1 MLRIAAAAAGA
12 TFALGSLALLALWL
26 GFGRPALEIQSPQ
39 PGEQIGVDGLELLV
53 RFEPVGAVEP
63 ATARV
68 LLNGADVTAQCT
80 TGRNGI
86 HARLHGLLDGENRVR
101 VEAFVRT
108 PAGLLVEQAREVDV
122 RFRPPLGF
130 DRG

>member
-1 MLRIAAAAAGA
+1 MHGRAFGVGA
-12 TFALGSLALLALWL
+12 LCVGLAVLGLWL
-26 GFGRPALEIQSPQ
+26 AFGRPALEVQSPR
-39 PGEQIGVDGLELLV
+39 PGAQVGVDGLELLV
-53 RFEPVGAVEP
+53 RFAPEGAVEP

-68 LLNGADVTAQCT
+68 LLNGADVTGECT

-86 HARLHGLLDGENRVR
+86 HGRLYGLLDGANRVR

-108 PAGLLVEQAREVDV
+108 PGGLLVEQAREVEV
-122 RFRPPLGF
+122 RFRSPLGF